1 MASCRDIKKDVNFL
15 AEQMMSECFS
25 FLEYSPLNYQEN
37 VLDILHDVEQLRIN
51 LLYQI
56 NHPKEGENLR
66 IYYRQIIELMYQQNM
81 DLLERL
87 NSLTNME

>member
-37 VLDILHDVEQLRIN
+37 VLDILHDVEQLRLN

-66 IYYRQIIELMYQQNM
+66 SYYRQIIELMYQQNM

-87 NSLTNME
+87 NSLTNM